1 MHLNPRTART
11 IINAD
16 AAVLAHGTPDPDTNE
31 EDTPEEDTPLEEQPL
46 EEQPP
51 QRGGLNDEVGD
62 PEQEDDGALPGRVGG
77 GLAGG

>member
-11 IINAD
+11 MINTK

-31 EDTPEEDTPLEEQPL
+31 EDTPLDEQPL
-46 EEQPP
+46 

>member
-11 IINAD
+11 MTNTD

-31 EDTPEEDTPLEEQPL
+31 EDTPLEEQPL
-46 EEQPP
+46 

>member
-11 IINAD
+11 MTDAD

-31 EDTPEEDTPLEEQPL
+31 EDTPLEEQPR
-46 EEQPP
+46 QS
-51 QRGGLNDEVGD
+51 GGLNDEVGD